1 MKKVFLT
8 AILAIATMMCV
19 NAREADY
26 DGRWV
31 MSADGKYYTAAN
43 FNDANLVAAL
53 QDYFQNTYYVKYPE
67 CTGDNVIPLEA
78 AQPIYETEQYPNVDT
93 DPRFVRISLQ
103 NKGISNLHGLGIL
116 KYSLSTL
123 DITGNNVSTLDM
135 SGNLNITKVVANQNP
150 VSTVDVQGCN
160 FLQTFYLE
168 NAATSPSPLTSLD
181 LTGTAVNE
189 LRIDYSNLSSVT
201 CTPTLIL
208 CYIFN
213 SPNLTGIDVT
223 GCPDLNTLSL
233 RSCDITGTINVSQ
246 NPKLETLWCDV
257 NKKITSLDI
266 TNNILLRE
274 LHADKCAITGNVDVS
289 NNSNLYTVF
298 LNNNKITGPL
308 EFNSP
313 ILYTVDC
320 SSNPNLGGLSFT
332 NCHDLYSVNADYC
345 NNNPYITFTGETGIK
360 ILHAQ
365 YNQKITSLDLSTVPQ
380 LTNLVIDNCF
390 EIREL
395 AIENC
400 PNLVQVMCSRTKI
413 TELDMSKN
421 PKLTNVQARNCTGLT
436 SLDFSHLQMEYVMVD
451 HCNLYTL
458 KFGDLSKIQI
468 IYFEDNHLTSVDLSG
483 IPATRNMSYFTYKDN
498 WDYYHCGYAG
508 QHKGKDLHY
517 MRVGGTSPK
526 TDDPDNADHLMDNFF
541 VNKNQF
547 TVSRVVSWDSNVT
560 PYVDETAEENAG
572 MKAPARIAAS
582 DVNSDFLLVD
592 DIEQKFTYT
601 YDTHC
606 PNEKYRYLPFAMQPI
621 PNNGIVNGIV
631 TAIEDIATDVYPVST
646 VYYNLA
652 GQASST
658 PHKGVNI
665 EVTTMSD
672 GATCTTKS
680 MK

>member
-1 MKKVFLT
+1 MKKVILN
-8 AILAIATMMCV
+8 AILAIATVICV

-26 DGRWV
+26 DGQWTL
-31 MSADGKYYTAAN
+31 SADGQYYTAAN

-53 QDYFQNTYYVKYPE
+53 QDYFQNTYYVKYPG
-67 CTGDNVIPLEA
+67 CTGDNVIPLEV
-78 AQPIYETEQYPNVDT
+78 AQPIYENEQYPNVDT
-93 DPRFVRISLQ
+93 DPRFVRLNLQ

-123 DITGNNVSTLDM
+123 DITGNNVSTIDM
-135 SGNLNITKVVANQNP
+135 SGNPSITEVFANNNP
-150 VSTVDVQGCN
+150 VSTVDVQGCSA
-160 FLQTFYLE
+160 LQKFYLE
-168 NAATSPSPLTSLD
+168 NAATSPSPLSSLN
-181 LTGTAVNE
+181 LTGTAVTD
-189 LRIDYSNLSSVT
+189 LKISYSNLSSVT
-201 CTPTLIL
+201 CTPTLKL
-208 CYIFN
+208 CYIRYAA
-213 SPNLTGIDVT
+213 NLKGIDVT
-223 GCPDLNTLSL
+223 RCPDLKTLSL
-233 RSCDITGTINVSQ
+233 TGCDITGTVNVSQ
-246 NPKLETLWCDV
+246 NQKLDTLWCNE

-266 TNNILLRE
+266 TNNILLRD
-274 LHADKCAITGNVDVS
+274 LHADNCAITGNVDVS
-289 NNSNLYTVF
+289 QNSNLYTVY

-313 ILYTVDC
+313 ALFYVNC

-332 NCHDLYSVNADYC
+332 DCHDLYSVNVDYC

-360 ILHAQ
+360 LLHAQ

-498 WDYYHCGYAG
+498 WDYYQCGYAG
-508 QHKGKDLHY
+508 KHKGKDLHY
-517 MRVGGTSPK
+517 MRVGGTSSAE
-526 TDDPDNADHLMDNFF
+526 DPDNADHLMDNFF
-541 VNKNQF
+541 VDKNQF

-560 PYVDETAEENAG
+560 PYVDESAG

-582 DVNSDFLLVD
+582 EVNSDFLIVD
-592 DIEQKFTYT
+592 DINKKFTYT

-606 PNEKYRYLPFAMQPI
+606 PNENYRYLQFAMHPI
-621 PNNGIVNGIV
+621 PSNGVV

-652 GQASST
+652 GQASNT
-658 PHKGVNI
+658 PHNGVNI

-672 GATCTTKS
+672 GATVTTKAVF
-680 MK
+680 